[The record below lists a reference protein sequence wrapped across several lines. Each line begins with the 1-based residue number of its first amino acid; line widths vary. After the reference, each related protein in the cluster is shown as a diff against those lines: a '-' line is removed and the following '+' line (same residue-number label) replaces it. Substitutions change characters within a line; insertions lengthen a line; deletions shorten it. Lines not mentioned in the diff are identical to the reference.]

1 MTAKSTNKSM
11 KEGDRKPN
19 LFVLES
25 GYLQVLNQEL
35 EQSKAQEILTNISQ
49 NGKSKEYSGDMDLV
63 VETKETVRRIS

>member
-1 MTAKSTNKSM
+1 M
-11 KEGDRKPN
+11 KEGDRKPT

-25 GYLQVLNQEL
+25 GYLQVLNHEL

>member
-35 EQSKAQEILTNISQ
+35 KQSKAQEILTNISQ

>member
-1 MTAKSTNKSM
+1 MTAESTNKSM
-11 KEGDRKPN
+11 KEGDRKPT

>member
-1 MTAKSTNKSM
+1 M

-35 EQSKAQEILTNISQ
+35 EQSKAQEILRNISQ

-63 VETKETVRRIS
+63 VETKETVRPIS

>member
-1 MTAKSTNKSM
+1 M
-11 KEGDRKPN
+11 KEGDRKPT